1 MLFIYADLVRNPSAL
16 NNDEVRE
23 INRLDNMN
31 DMFMNPGVTSETRK
45 QIKSVNITG
54 LPGSGF

>member
-1 MLFIYADLVRNPSAL
+1 MLFLDLVRNPSAL

-23 INRLDNMN
+23 INKLDNMN

-45 QIKSVNITG
+45 KVKSIYVTG
-54 LPGSGF
+54 LPRTVF

>member
-1 MLFIYADLVRNPSAL
+1 MLLYFIIALCRSYADLVRNPSAL

-23 INRLDNMN
+23 INKLDNMN

-45 QIKSVNITG
+45 KN
-54 LPGSGF
+54 